1 MKLSEMNTRQM
12 ADALCKLAEP
22 IGNMV
27 ADKQFT
33 DAFASALKHDQE
45 GTIGEQIAHA
55 AKAVLPQILGTH
67 FDDLIAIAA
76 AMTGK
81 TAEQVAAQ
89 RGTETIRD
97 LMGCFDKDLVDFF
110 KSSARGASGK

>member
-12 ADALCKLAEP
+12 ADALCKMAEP

-33 DAFASALKHDQE
+33 DAFASALKRDQE

-67 FDDLIAIAA
+67 IDDLISIAA
-76 AMTGK
+76 AMTDK
-81 TAEQVAAQ
+81 TAEQVAMQ
-89 RGTETIRD
+89 KGTETIRD
-97 LMGCFDKDLVDFF
+97 LMGCFDKDIVDFF
-110 KSSARGASGK
+110 KSSARGVSGK

>member
-27 ADKQFT
+27 ADKHFT
-33 DAFASALKHDQE
+33 DAFATALKRDQE

-76 AMTGK
+76 AGRCVV
-81 TAEQVAAQ
+81 QLDQ
-89 RGTETIRD
+89 R
-97 LMGCFDKDLVDFF
+97 LVLQDHP
-110 KSSARGASGK
+110 RPDGLLRQGAC

>member
-27 ADKQFT
+27 ADKHFT
-33 DAFASALKHDQE
+33 DAFASALKRDQE

-76 AMTGK
+76 ALTGK

-89 RGTETIRD
+89 RGTETIQD
-97 LMGCFDKDLVDFF
+97 LMGCFDKELVDFF

>member
-33 DAFASALKHDQE
+33 DAFASSLKRDQD
-45 GTIGEQIAHA
+45 GTIGEQLARA
-55 AKAVLPQILGTH
+55 AKVVLPKMLGSH
-67 FDDLIAIAA
+67 LDDLIAIAA
-76 AMTGK
+76 ALTGK
-81 TAEQVAAQ
+81 TEDQVAMQ
-89 RGTETIRD
+89 KGTETIRD
-97 LMGCFDKDLVDFF
+97 LMGCFDKELVDFF

>member
-33 DAFASALKHDQE
+33 DAFASAHHRRADCPCRQ
-45 GTIGEQIAHA
+45 GR
-55 AKAVLPQILGTH
+55 
-67 FDDLIAIAA
+67 AA
-76 AMTGK
+76 ADPRH
-81 TAEQVAAQ
+81 A
-89 RGTETIRD
+89 
-97 LMGCFDKDLVDFF
+97 L
-110 KSSARGASGK
+110 